1 MLVKLHPEM
10 RHINFKIL
18 VLFLVWVMLAV
29 LTGFFDLEISRSLV
43 NKNSSWAKFLQDYG
57 MIPGIIVLLFGI
69 YAYYSYLVTNNSKMR
84 LLKKVF
90 FFIAANLLILY
101 MLDVLITNFTLSEQ
115 SGANYYFLISGVS
128 VILNSIIIVI
138 LEIKKIKLSDTS
150 INFSKITIAL
160 GLWGYI
166 ICIQLVKTLWGRVR
180 FRELDDL
187 FSNFTP
193 WFLPQ
198 GLTGYDSFPSGHAAM
213 GWIILPLMILM
224 NNKNRWLKYS
234 VFCLICCW
242 AIAVAL
248 SRVIIGAHYASDV
261 LFGSFFIIATFYFL
275 TNTTNRKNSS

>member
-1 MLVKLHPEM
+1 M

-69 YAYYSYLVTNNSKMR
+69 YAYYSYLVTNNSKMW

>member
-1 MLVKLHPEM
+1 M
-10 RHINFKIL
+10 RHINYKIL
-18 VLFLVWVMLAV
+18 LLFLVWVVLAV

-69 YAYYSYLVTNNSKMR
+69 YAYYSYLVTNNSKMW

-193 WFLPQ
+193 WLLPQ

>member
-1 MLVKLHPEM
+1 M

-18 VLFLVWVMLAV
+18 LLFLVWVVLAV

>member
-1 MLVKLHPEM
+1 M

-275 TNTTNRKNSS
+275 TNTTNRKKSS

>member
-1 MLVKLHPEM
+1 M

-18 VLFLVWVMLAV
+18 LLFLVWVVLAV

-69 YAYYSYLVTNNSKMR
+69 YAYYSYLVTNNSKMW

>member
-1 MLVKLHPEM
+1 M

>member
-1 MLVKLHPEM
+1 M

-18 VLFLVWVMLAV
+18 LLFLVWVVLAV

-69 YAYYSYLVTNNSKMR
+69 YAYYSYLVTNNSKMW

-193 WFLPQ
+193 WLLPQ